1 MTSIVLSNTF
11 SSLCFVELSLLS
23 DAVFKSLISFA
34 VFLARSL
41 MSVARQDCVR
51 ELFEV
56 DALVKIGSV
65 SS

>member
-11 SSLCFVELSLLS
+11 SSLYFVELSLLS

-34 VFLARSL
+34 VFSVRSL
-41 MSVARQDCVR
+41 MSVPRQDCVR

-56 DALVKIGSV
+56 DALVNIGSV